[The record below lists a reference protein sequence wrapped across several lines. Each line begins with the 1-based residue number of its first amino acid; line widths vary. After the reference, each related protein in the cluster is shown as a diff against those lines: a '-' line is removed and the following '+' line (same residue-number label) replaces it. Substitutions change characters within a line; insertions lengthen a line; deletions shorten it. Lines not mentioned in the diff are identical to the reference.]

1 MQVVLDYYD
10 RGATADYPTLD
21 RASATLH
28 VEGVDHVLRS
38 HFLMRDRLVRILD
51 RIDLADPVLAPP
63 FATASEVAQLDA
75 WTWRLVDAPAPL
87 DQIALGFE
95 RMPGGGWLID
105 SATVARI
112 EPMYEAVKSM
122 RRVSD
127 ATPRPMTIAEWLRS
141 VVPQRAQG
149 RGFLLEPYQ
158 WIGLLVLFAL
168 AFAIGRVIK
177 LFLRPLIRKL
187 TRFQG
192 VTLKDELLQ
201 SFERPFG
208 WLLLA
213 LLFMGG
219 IKALDLP
226 ANVYLVLRVAAG
238 LFMTAAGAL
247 AAYRLV
253 DVVCWPLQVKADRT
267 ESKLDDMLVP
277 LLRRTLKVVIVL
289 VGVVFGISRI
299 TGDTYHVLAGLS
311 IGSLAVG
318 FAAKDSIE
326 NLFGTFTVL
335 LDSPFKIGDVVKF
348 ADFEGTVEEVGFRS
362 TRIRTP
368 EDSVISVPNS
378 KFIGNYVDNLGLRRV
393 RRIKI
398 GLQLEYATAPE
409 TIEAFCE
416 GVRELVRAH
425 PLTANENYH
434 VWLGGFSASALD
446 VEVICY
452 VRALDYATYTRERH
466 RLFLDILRLARELGV
481 SFAFPTQT
489 VVQAQE
495 GVVDHRDAPATSE
508 EALARGRAAAQ
519 QLAAVSVL
527 KFKQAPPPPV
537 RFTPD
542 GPDAIGR

>member
-1 MQVVLDYYD
+1 MA
-10 RGATADYPTLD
+10 G
-21 RASATLH
+21 
-28 VEGVDHVLRS
+28 
-38 HFLMRDRLVRILD
+38 I
-51 RIDLADPVLAPP
+51 
-63 FATASEVAQLDA
+63 
-75 WTWRLVDAPAPL
+75 
-87 DQIALGFE
+87 
-95 RMPGGGWLID
+95 
-105 SATVARI
+105 
-112 EPMYEAVKSM
+112 
-122 RRVSD
+122 
-127 ATPRPMTIAEWLRS
+127 
-141 VVPQRAQG
+141 
-149 RGFLLEPYQ
+149 
-158 WIGLLVLFAL
+158 
-168 AFAIGRVIK
+168 
-177 LFLRPLIRKL
+177 
-187 TRFQG
+187 
-192 VTLKDELLQ
+192 Q
-201 SFERPFG
+201 S
-208 WLLLA
+208 
-213 LLFMGG
+213 
-219 IKALDLP
+219 LDLP
-226 ANVYLVLRVAAG
+226 ASAYVVLRVAAG
-238 LFMTAAGAL
+238 LFMTAVGSW
-247 AAYRLV
+247 AAYCLV

-277 LLRRTLKVVIVL
+277 LLRRTLKVVVVL

-348 ADFEGTVEEVGFRS
+348 ADVEGTVEEVGFRS

-368 EDSVISVPNS
+368 EDSVVTVPNS

-398 GLQLEYATAPE
+398 AIGLEYATPPE
-409 TIEAFCE
+409 KIEAFCE

-434 VWLGGFSASALD
+434 VWLTGFNASSLEI
-446 VEVICY
+446 EVICF

-466 RLFLDILRLARELGV
+466 RLFLDILRLARQLEV

-489 VVQAQE
+489 VVQAPTDAVE
-495 GVVDHRDAPATSE
+495 HRDLPATSE
-508 EALARGRAAAQ
+508 EALASGRAAAQ

-542 GPDAIGR
+542 DPDAIGR